1 MLKAER
7 LETESKVFVMD
18 TPVVGKIKKFP
29 LAAALFA
36 AVIVCVGTLMYRGL
50 HSPPIDQQSTLRIT
64 FPFYIYKI
72 YKR

>member
-29 LAAALFA
+29 LTAALFA
-36 AVIVCVGTLMYRGL
+36 AVIVCVGTAP
-50 HSPPIDQQSTLRIT
+50 SPVPGSVPDDLRIRPDQAVLAPSLQL
-64 FPFYIYKI
+64 FSL
-72 YKR
+72 